1 MLLFEL
7 NIPHCCNFLKPTGV
21 RKLMFEVA
29 KKPLEIRKSAVSSL
43 LWYVVRGSSSRLH
56 SRAEQ
61 VLRLLVDKSLF
72 VIGDQFTGGKLI
84 YYCGT
89 FYFAS
94 CKKLEVL
101 DPYKIA
107 IRSFHLLYFQGDWI

>member
-1 MLLFEL
+1 
-7 NIPHCCNFLKPTGV
+7 
-21 RKLMFEVA
+21 MFEVA

-61 VLRLLVDKSLF
+61 VLRLLTDKSLF

-84 YYCGT
+84 YHCST
-89 FYFAS
+89 FYFAA
-94 CKKLEVL
+94 CRKFKVL
-101 DPYKIA
+101 APYKIA
-107 IRSFHLLYFQGDWI
+107 LRSFHVLYFQVVGYTKFTVIYI